1 MTTYRLNDFDQVTL
15 DASGN
20 GTAQLQPSG
29 TEKWHVTRITVVTN
43 QAPSTTPIPVC
54 AVYTDSVDPG
64 NVYDITY
71 TGSQDA
77 TDADLWLEKG
87 QLLLARWTGGIA
99 ATVGTVSVFG
109 ERVVY

>member
-1 MTTYRLNDFDQVTL
+1 MTTYRLNDFAQVTL

-20 GTAQLQPSG
+20 GSATLQPAG
-29 TEKWHVTRITVVTN
+29 TEKWHVTRISVITN
-43 QAPSTTPIPVC
+43 QAPAVTPIPVC

-71 TGSQDA
+71 TGNQDA

-87 QLLLARWTGGIA
+87 QLLIARWTDGIA
-99 ATVGTVSVFG
+99 ATIGTISVFG

>member
-1 MTTYRLNDFDQVTL
+1 MTTYRLNDFGQATL
-15 DASGN
+15 DGSGD
-20 GTAQLQPSG
+20 GRATLQPAG
-29 TEKWHVTRITVVTN
+29 TEKWHVTRISVVTN
-43 QAPSTTPIPVC
+43 QAPTVTPIPVC

-71 TGSQDA
+71 TGNQDA

-87 QLLLARWTGGIA
+87 QLLITEWTGGIPG
-99 ATVGTVSVFG
+99 TIGTVSVFG